1 MSFRAKLL
9 AEGTEEAVSV
19 NQRALVEKI
28 LARYSGEYTVYR
40 ELLQARF
47 LPFFSFLCGMAYPFH
62 YARQNSDDAG
72 ASSVE
77 LHFRTSTGSVGSSA
91 TTTDQPTYP
100 SDVLPDLLT
109 AKIATVMVRNDGFV
123 FRQEDWAR
131 LQEIASGNPDETKIG
146 AFGVG
151 FYSLFSLCDEPVV
164 SSGNKVILFYWK
176 NGGDQL
182 FVRSAIDDAG
192 LTNVSSAGK
201 PWSTFLTELREPQPM
216 PEPNDF
222 ARFLSSCLGFTSNLS
237 TLSLF
242 FDGHLLFRVTKSL
255 APSRPIALKPQLAS
269 ISPLKILRLKSVEE
283 APFQLRAEVSNWM
296 LRYAVKPKPT
306 VAALASSAATTTSSF
321 ASKMLAAFSKSSS
334 FSTPA
339 SSASPT
345 PAPSSPTPATKD
357 PLSHLTVTL
366 FLRTVAGT
374 LTVSP
379 SSHFNAEMMRATKKA
394 LPSTTKYSLIWTTKH
409 EFDASHRTMYE
420 KDDSEAEARRVF
432 SGLMTPDLSQQGRVA
447 VGFLT
452 HQTSGCA
459 ASVGARFISTVERE
473 SLDFMANYVA
483 DWNRELV
490 WAGGVL
496 MRTTFEEEM
505 AEIGRI
511 WGKAGKEVEEGTRKE
526 AEERALH
533 LLKFFSFTR
542 STPQEIV
549 GSLTE
554 STFFATPN
562 STSTASLTL
571 LSNLGPTPAHKL
583 RLPSPQLSGF
593 IKSIPT
599 IPASLAQGAPQF
611 LTVLRAKNLV
621 KDISLDDVFA
631 DLAAHPLSV
640 KEAVECFKWWTTLAA
655 SQGYSPRLLQ
665 RLKDTAMLSVPTLPP
680 SSGGG
685 KGASTLEEQDVRIL
699 PLGAFRTFV
708 NPKTIPLDLPLPEH
722 TLPFELSSRL
732 PFGDMQRVFGWSELS
747 LAEWVGYLLSPAM
760 SGKGREETDLV
771 RSAVFAE
778 KALGVLAKA
787 WHGTPATTQQ
797 TLTSLVADK
806 PIIPT
811 RSGQKKPGES
821 YFPNVSLFPD
831 LAVVELPSGAPVKG
845 NWEKLLL
852 ALGVRKHV
860 ELQLVFTRLL
870 GAGDWS
876 HQQLV
881 KYLVSVKDTLSPTER
896 DRLRKTAFLPKEGE
910 AKVEQ
915 PVGVDGVKPKPRT
928 VRYRASEL
936 YEPTEALRELGLPV
950 VDWTEATAKWRAG
963 SEEAKLL
970 FDLGLL
976 RQPPVDAILDIAA
989 TAKDEQKREK
999 ALRYFLDG
1007 CVTMGYAKTYSPTKH
1022 ALAFVPALDKD
1033 GHPTFAKP
1041 TEVFG
1046 NPDAALLGFP
1056 VLSPKYAAEESRF
1069 QLRRDP
1075 LSQDLVAALIS
1086 KPPESVAEASK
1097 VFAYLS
1103 SMISHFS
1110 SSDIE
1115 ALKWASFIP
1124 ARKPDQVKY
1133 APYPPLG
1140 LYFSTSDTTLPSGLK
1155 SLFQTV
1161 PDFGPAAKPFLI
1173 AVGVKESPST
1183 VEIAQSL
1190 IANPSQFYD
1199 LAGSSERY
1207 LSVLRLVAVNYAS
1220 LPSTLRSRM
1229 KMSAFFLGTKRISTD
1244 PTSSNG
1250 KTLLDADSDD
1260 DDEGGETTL
1269 VYQLARASDLAV
1281 NDEPAA
1287 FAVFQADILACP
1299 QEDALEAL
1307 AEQLGAHRI
1316 SKLITEHYRTT
1327 GELNGGSKRA
1337 VEVKR
1342 TVAERT
1348 FLFLSERRQQYGK
1361 GELKHEPDWINK
1373 HLKVHEVRSIELVRT
1388 LKSPQGLKKSTAVA
1402 SACAQSASNGD
1413 VELLV
1418 SSSIETDFY
1427 EVALG
1432 LCKLLLSKVRPNDAL
1447 LLLTILQ
1454 TSLKALKRG
1463 GFQVD
1468 RLINARKAEREA
1480 AEQRMREE
1488 RLQAQLKAAQALS
1501 PETLDAYTQEL
1512 STMFPDAA
1520 PDFLRDL
1527 IHMQDPPQLEN
1538 AVNQM
1543 LQAPDYPKR
1552 REKQVPGALP
1562 PSTSQQSIA
1571 AHQQPQSSGG
1581 GGLFSNWRRQFSKG
1595 DTRSPSP
1602 LPPSPS
1608 LTPPVERPSTTE
1620 AVQRRPPGMMPG
1632 PRRPDSQP
1640 TSTDAIRANLTR
1652 AIQASRPETAS
1663 NVSNSVEKT
1672 EVKEA
1677 DSYCDATAA
1686 ASLSFVAEV
1695 GGLRFFAS
1703 KDMTDP
1709 TAFVAENHDALI
1721 RLTTQIVRPVGDVF
1735 GLDPRALHIFH
1746 DLEGPLIAFN
1756 RNGSIYINS
1765 RFYFAWHDKL
1775 VVEGRL
1781 EEPLISTFHTIAHE
1795 ITHNLVKPHDT
1806 QFNFYFSSF
1815 CENYFLAM
1823 SELLQRKRIV

>member
-1 MSFRAKLL
+1 MASFRAKLL

-40 ELLQARF
+40 ELLQ
-47 LPFFSFLCGMAYPFH
+47 
-62 YARQNSDDAG
+62 NSDDAG

-77 LHFRTSTGSVGSSA
+77 LHFRSSTGTVGSSA

-100 SDVLPDLLT
+100 PDALPDLMT
-109 AKIATVMVRNDGFV
+109 AKIGTVMVRNDGFV

-182 FVRSAIDDAG
+182 FVRSAQDEAG
-192 LTNVSSAGK
+192 MANVSPQGK
-201 PWSTFLTELREPQPM
+201 PWSTFLMELREPQPM

-237 TLSLF
+237 SLSLF
-242 FDGHLLFRVTKSL
+242 YDGHLLFRVSKTL
-255 APSRPIALKPQLAS
+255 APSRPIPLKPQLAS
-269 ISPLKILRLKSVEE
+269 VSPLKILRLRSVEE

-296 LRYAVKPKPT
+296 LRYAVKPKPA
-306 VAALASSAATTTSSF
+306 VAALASAAASTTSSF
-321 ASKMLAAFSKSSS
+321 ASKMLAAFSSKSSHHS
-334 FSTPA
+334 SSSTPST
-339 SSASPT
+339 SSAPT
-345 PAPSSPTPATKD
+345 PPPAAKPTKD

-394 LPSTTKYSLIWTTKH
+394 LPSTTKFSLIWTTKD
-409 EFDASHRTMYE
+409 ESDASYRTLYE
-420 KDDSEAEARRVF
+420 KDDDEAEARRVF
-432 SGLMTPDLSQQGRVA
+432 SGLISSDLSKQGRVA

-483 DWNRELV
+483 DWNRELL

-496 MRTTFEEEM
+496 ARTTFEEEM
-505 AEIGRI
+505 GEIGRV
-511 WGKAGKEVEEGTRKE
+511 WGADEAKKKE

-533 LLKFFSFTR
+533 LLKFFTFTR

-554 STFFATPN
+554 STFFT
-562 STSTASLTL
+562 STSNSSLTL
-571 LSNLGPTPAHKL
+571 LSNLGPTPSHKL

-593 IKSIPT
+593 IKSIPVVPPT
-599 IPASLAQGAPQF
+599 LAQGAPQF
-611 LTVLRAKNLV
+611 LAVLRAKNLV
-621 KDISLDDVFA
+621 RDISLDDVFE
-631 DLAAHPLSV
+631 DLGAHPLTV
-640 KEAVECFKWWTTLAA
+640 KEAVECFKWWTTLTA
-655 SQGYSPRLLQ
+655 SQGYSPRLFQ
-665 RLKDTAMLSVPTLPP
+665 RLKDTAMLSFPV
-680 SSGGG
+680 SAASGG
-685 KGASTLEEQDVRIL
+685 KESTDDVRIL
-699 PLGAFRTFV
+699 PLSLFRTFV
-708 NPKTIPLDLPLPEH
+708 NPKTVPVDLPLPEH
-722 TLPFELSSRL
+722 TLPFELSRQLSH
-732 PFGDMQRVFGWSELS
+732 GDMQRVFGWTELS
-747 LAEWVGYLLSPAM
+747 LAEWVGHLLSPALT
-760 SGKGREETDLV
+760 GKDAKVETDVLK
-771 RSAVFAE
+771 SSTFAE
-778 KALGVLAKA
+778 KVLGVLAKA
-787 WHGTPATTQQ
+787 WHGTPAIAQQ
-797 TLTSLVADK
+797 NIIALLADK
-806 PIIPT
+806 ALIPT
-811 RSGQKKPGES
+811 RQGPKKPSEA

-831 LAVVELPSGAPVKG
+831 LAVVELPSGGPVKG
-845 NWEKLLL
+845 NWEKVLL

-876 HQQLV
+876 HIQLL
-881 KYLVSVKDTLSPTER
+881 KYLVSVGDTLSATER

-910 AKVEQ
+910 PKVEQ
-915 PVGVDGVKPKPRT
+915 PPGPDGVRPKPRT
-928 VRYRASEL
+928 VRYRAGEL
-936 YEPTEALRELGLPV
+936 YEPTDALRELGLPV
-950 VDWTEATAKWRAG
+950 VDWSEAQGKWRAG
-963 SEEAKLL
+963 AEEAKLL

-976 RQPPVDAILDIAA
+976 RQPPVEAVLQIAA
-989 TAKDEQKREK
+989 EAKDEKTREK

-1007 CVTMGYAKTYSPTKH
+1007 SVTMGYAKTYSPSKH
-1022 ALAFVPALDKD
+1022 ALAFVPALDK
-1033 GHPTFAKP
+1033 GNPVLSKP
-1041 TEVFG
+1041 TEVYG
-1046 NPDAALLGFP
+1046 NADAALLGFRI
-1056 VLSPKYAAEESRF
+1056 LSPKYAAEESRF
-1069 QLRRDP
+1069 GLRRDP
-1075 LSQDLVAALIS
+1075 LPQDLVAALIS
-1086 KPPESVAEASK
+1086 KPPETVAEASK

-1103 SMISHFS
+1103 GMISHFS

-1124 ARKPDQVKY
+1124 VRKPDQLKY
-1133 APYPPLG
+1133 SPHPPLH
-1140 LYFSTSDTTLPSGLK
+1140 LYFSTADTTLPSGLK

-1161 PDFGPAAKPFLI
+1161 PDFGPAAKPFLV

-1190 IANPSQFYD
+1190 IANPGQFYD
-1199 LAGSSERY
+1199 LAGSADRY

-1229 KMSAFFLGTKRISTD
+1229 KMAAFFLGTKRISAG
-1244 PTSSNG
+1244 TSQSKG
-1250 KTLLDADSDD
+1250 RTLLDADSDD
-1260 DDEGGETTL
+1260 DEGEETTL
-1269 VYQLARASDLAV
+1269 VYQLSRASDLAV

-1287 FAVFQADILACP
+1287 FAVFQSDILACP

-1327 GELNGGSKRA
+1327 GEADSGSKRA
-1337 VEVKR
+1337 TEMKR

-1373 HLKVHEVRSIELVRT
+1373 HLRVFEVRSIELVRT
-1388 LKSPQGLKKSTAVA
+1388 LNSPQGLKKTSAVA
-1402 SACAQSASNGD
+1402 SACAKAASNGD
-1413 VELLV
+1413 IELFV
-1418 SSSIETDFY
+1418 SQSIETDYF
-1427 EVALG
+1427 EVAMG
-1432 LCKLLLSKVRPNDAL
+1432 LCKLLLSKLRPNDAL

-1454 TSLKALKRG
+1454 TTLKNLKRR

-1501 PETLDAYTQEL
+1501 PEKLDAYTQEF
-1512 STMFPDAA
+1512 STMFPDADPA
-1520 PDFLRDL
+1520 FLRDL
-1527 IHMQDPPQLEN
+1527 LATQDPPQLEN

-1543 LQAPDYPKR
+1543 LKAPVYPTR
-1552 REKQVPGALP
+1552 REKQPLGGGGGAP
-1562 PSTSQQSIA
+1562 APSDAGQAVSAQGL
-1571 AHQQPQSSGG
+1571 QQPGSSSAGGGG
-1581 GGLFSNWRRQFSKG
+1581 GGLFSSWRRQFSKG
-1595 DTRSPSP
+1595 ETRAPSP
-1602 LPPSPS
+1602 LPPPPS
-1608 LTPPVERPSTTE
+1608 LTPPVDKPSP
-1620 AVQRRPPGMMPG
+1620 AGVMQRPPGMTPG
-1632 PRRPDSQP
+1632 PHRPASTP
-1640 TSTDAIRANLTR
+1640 TSPDAIRANLTR
-1652 AIQASRPETAS
+1652 AVQASRPETAS
-1663 NVSNSVEKT
+1663 NVSNSVEKI
-1672 EVKEA
+1672 EIKES

-1686 ASLSFVAEV
+1686 ANLSFVAEV

-1703 KDMTDP
+1703 KDVTDP
-1709 TAFVAENHDALI
+1709 TTFVAENHDALI
-1721 RLTTQIVRPVGDVF
+1721 RFATQVIRPVGDVF
-1735 GLDPRALHIFH
+1735 GIDPRALHVFH
-1746 DLEGPLIAFN
+1746 DMEGPLIAFN
-1756 RNGSIYINS
+1756 RNGSIYLNS
-1765 RFYFAWHDKL
+1765 RYYFAWHDKL
-1775 VVEGRL
+1775 VAEGRL

-1815 CENYFLAM
+1815 CETFFLPM
-1823 SELLQRKRIV
+1823 SELLQKLRV